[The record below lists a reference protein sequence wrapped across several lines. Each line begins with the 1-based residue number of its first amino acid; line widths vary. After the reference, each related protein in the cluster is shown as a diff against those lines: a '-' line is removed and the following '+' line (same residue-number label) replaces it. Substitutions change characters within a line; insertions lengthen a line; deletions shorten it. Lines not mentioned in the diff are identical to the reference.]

1 MISNNLY
8 VPQMKWEGANLLT
21 GRQQGSKTTLLLH
34 KQPEMSVQDIT
45 TTHVNK
51 TNSFHSYV
59 QLKMLTMEM
68 SEYTC
73 S

>member
-1 MISNNLY
+1 MISNDLY

-21 GRQQGSKTTLLLH
+21 GRQRGSKTTLLLH

-45 TTHVNK
+45 TKHVNK
-51 TNSFHSYV
+51 TTSFHSFV
-59 QLKMLTMEM
+59 QLKTLTTEM
-68 SEYTC
+68 SEYMC